1 MKRFKRQVETGF
13 HHSLLGADLRTVRI
27 PLDAAALKG
36 VNLLVIVDP
45 DTPSET
51 DDPKYIQPA
60 ESEAIAAWVRNG
72 GRLVLLGNDKGNAE
86 FEHLNQLAQK
96 FGVRFIES
104 TYPKVAGKGIL
115 NALGK
120 GGIFEDGLT
129 AYLVEVA
136 PLEVSG
142 DAKVLLQ
149 HEGTP
154 IMALSKYGTGQVFAL
169 GDPWI
174 YNEYINRS

>member
-1 MKRFKRQVETGF
+1 MR
-13 HHSLLGADLRTVRI
+13 D
-27 PLDAAALKG
+27 
-36 VNLLVIVDP
+36 
-45 DTPSET
+45 
-51 DDPKYIQPA
+51 
-60 ESEAIAAWVRNG
+60 G

-104 TYPKVAGKGIL
+104 TYPKRQGKGIL
-115 NALGK
+115 NAPGK

-154 IMALSKYGTGQVFAL
+154 IMALAKYGKGQVFAL

-174 YNEYINRS
+174 YNEYINRSDNRRIATNLFQMLLNVSNGDVCGGAETCQQSSK